1 MVLKLFFEFFEKGKS
16 DDTKSWTQK
25 MKPFRLGTETEVLR
39 RFYTNEWNEGAN
51 VIEFDL
57 IALKNQN
64 VLQTMNVWT
73 KGQFVSERIG

>member
-1 MVLKLFFEFFEKGKS
+1 
-16 DDTKSWTQK
+16 
-25 MKPFRLGTETEVLR
+25 MKPFRLGTETDVLR

-51 VIEFDL
+51 VIEIDL